1 MLTAKWLNNLGEEL
15 GCVTGED
22 RDDLKRVIISCL
34 CSGEEWEAFGGDGD
48 SIIVTEV

>member
-1 MLTAKWLNNLGEEL
+1 MLIVKWLNKCGEEL
-15 GCVTGED
+15 GCVTGENRED
-22 RDDLKRVIISCL
+22 IKRVIISCL